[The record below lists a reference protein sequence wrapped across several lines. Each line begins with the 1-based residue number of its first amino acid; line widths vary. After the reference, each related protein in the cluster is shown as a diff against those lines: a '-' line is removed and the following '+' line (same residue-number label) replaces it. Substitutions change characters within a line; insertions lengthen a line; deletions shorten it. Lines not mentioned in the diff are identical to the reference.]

1 MNTRP
6 GSGAIEHC
14 SFTGSVSASCGNDP
28 TGTADAGGICGM
40 AESGN
45 IDFCE
50 TTLDAAHTIRTEGGE
65 ISMTGG
71 IAGSMNG
78 GRISACTFTGTGVL
92 EAAFNTVPEGYYV
105 YAQAGGI
112 VGSTAE
118 ASIESCTADFGGSL
132 LVPERRGSNLQRGHR
147 LRQFRKFHHRLYR
160 KIYGRRL
167 NREQRRHQLRR
178 RCRIALRRR

>member
-1 MNTRP
+1 
-6 GSGAIEHC
+6 
-14 SFTGSVSASCGNDP
+14 
-28 TGTADAGGICGM
+28 
-40 AESGN
+40 
-45 IDFCE
+45 
-50 TTLDAAHTIRTEGGE
+50 
-65 ISMTGG
+65 MTGG

-132 LVPERRGSNLQRGHR
+132 LVPKGGEATCNAGIVCGNSGSSITDCTAKFTGDASIESNGAISFGGAVGSLSGVGDAPSRSFRPKWVER
-147 LRQFRKFHHRLYR
+147 
-160 KIYGRRL
+160 
-167 NREQRRHQLRR
+167 
-178 RCRIALRRR
+178 

>member
-1 MNTRP
+1 
-6 GSGAIEHC
+6 
-14 SFTGSVSASCGNDP
+14 
-28 TGTADAGGICGM
+28 M

-50 TTLDAAHTIRTEGGE
+50 TPLDAAHRIRTEGGE

-118 ASIESCTADFGGSL
+118 ASIGGFRRLAARS
-132 LVPERRGSNLQRGHR
+132 ERRGSNLQRGHR

-160 KIYGRRL
+160 EIYGRRL

>member
-1 MNTRP
+1 
-6 GSGAIEHC
+6 
-14 SFTGSVSASCGNDP
+14 
-28 TGTADAGGICGM
+28 
-40 AESGN
+40 
-45 IDFCE
+45 
-50 TTLDAAHTIRTEGGE
+50 
-65 ISMTGG
+65 MTGG

-132 LVPERRGSNLQRGHR
+132 LVPKGGEATCNAGIVCGNSGSSIT
-147 LRQFRKFHHRLYR
+147 RLYR
-160 KIYGRRL
+160 EIYVATPQSRATAPSASA
-167 NREQRRHQLRR
+167 
-178 RCRIALRRR
+178 ALSDRSPASVNAPSRSFRPKWVER